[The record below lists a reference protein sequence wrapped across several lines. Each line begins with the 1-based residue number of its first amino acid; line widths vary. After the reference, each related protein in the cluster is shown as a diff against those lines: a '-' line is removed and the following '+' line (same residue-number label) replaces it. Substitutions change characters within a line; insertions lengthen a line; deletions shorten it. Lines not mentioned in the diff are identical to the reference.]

1 MKFSS
6 LTLVVVISALTLSQT
21 AYANQENVPIIT
33 TDDAPMEPF
42 HYRNQAGVLLTKP
55 ATINATWSNFIGQT
69 NNPKQTA
76 ESILL
81 VQEQVCEKMNPLE
94 FINNPESFFKQCQQ
108 PTNTQT
114 SQSNEPI
121 EYFKVP
127 KLDSG
132 TGISVTVTKF

>member
-6 LTLVVVISALTLSQT
+6 LTLVVFISALTVSQS
-21 AYANQENVPIIT
+21 AYANQENVSIT
-33 TDDAPMEPF
+33 TGDAPVEPF
-42 HYRNQAGVLLTKP
+42 HYRNEAGVLLTKP

-114 SQSNEPI
+114 SQSTDPI
-121 EYFKVP
+121 EYLKVP